1 MIRAIIKIGL
11 PTAIGGS
18 TMQLGT
24 LIMTRNVNVYGYI
37 ATSAYGIGNKINS
50 LITMP
55 ASGVGSAV
63 STIVGQ
69 NMGAGKPK
77 RIGKGLLA
85 ASLMGF
91 GVSAVLFVIVL
102 LFGKPMTLLFLSAKE
117 VKAVKYAYQYMIV
130 TTAGYSLLTLVNTVR
145 FTIQGMGYSA
155 IAILAGGFE
164 MAARTLAGTLVVS
177 MIGFMGV
184 CMANDLAWIFADA
197 FLIPV
202 FFVLYRRAKKQYQ

>member
-1 MIRAIIKIGL
+1 
-11 PTAIGGS
+11 
-18 TMQLGT
+18 
-24 LIMTRNVNVYGYI
+24 
-37 ATSAYGIGNKINS
+37 
-50 LITMP
+50 
-55 ASGVGSAV
+55 
-63 STIVGQ
+63 
-69 NMGAGKPK
+69 
-77 RIGKGLLA
+77 
-85 ASLMGF
+85 
-91 GVSAVLFVIVL
+91 
-102 LFGKPMTLLFLSAKE
+102 MTLLFLSAKE

-155 IAILAGGFE
+155 IAILAGVFE

-202 FFVLYRRAKKQYQ
+202 FLYYIEELRKISMICCIWMREECVNDRCIKGREKVMLIKLYLQEAVQRAFLVAVVYIVLKGIYLAMMKRKCISAKKYCIVLH

>member
-1 MIRAIIKIGL
+1 
-11 PTAIGGS
+11 
-18 TMQLGT
+18 MQLGT

-155 IAILAGGFE
+155 IAILAGVFE

-202 FFVLYRRAKKQYQ
+202 FFVLYRRAKKKYQ

>member
-69 NMGAGKPK
+69 NMGAG
-77 RIGKGLLA
+77 
-85 ASLMGF
+85 
-91 GVSAVLFVIVL
+91 
-102 LFGKPMTLLFLSAKE
+102 
-117 VKAVKYAYQYMIV
+117 
-130 TTAGYSLLTLVNTVR
+130 NT
-145 FTIQGMGYSA
+145 
-155 IAILAGGFE
+155 E
-164 MAARTLAGTLVVS
+164 
-177 MIGFMGV
+177 
-184 CMANDLAWIFADA
+184 
-197 FLIPV
+197 
-202 FFVLYRRAKKQYQ
+202 RAKKTFHYSLKMCTLFFTYSGIHFFKTPCFPDYGIILFNRCQSHPSGCRTIYPLLHSGALQTLFIMYHRIVPGMWAYTDHNARRCFPDMAIPSFVSLDMRKCIPYGRWHPSGIPL

>member
-1 MIRAIIKIGL
+1 MNGF
-11 PTAIGGS
+11 GS
-18 TMQLGT
+18 TVVAGVTAANKLGNFVSCPIEA
-24 LIMTRNVNVYGYI
+24 LGQ
-37 ATSAYGIGNKINS
+37 
-50 LITMP
+50 TMAP
-55 ASGVGSAV
+55 Y
-63 STIVGQ
+63 VGQ

-91 GVSAVLFVIVL
+91 GVSAVLLVIVL

-155 IAILAGGFE
+155 IAILAGVFE
-164 MAARTLAGTLVVS
+164 MVARTLAGTLVVS

-184 CMANDLAWIFADA
+184 CLANDLAWIFADA

-202 FFVLYRRAKKQYQ
+202 FFVLYRRAKKKYQ